1 MKLVQTGILEVSQ
14 YSSIKL
20 STLYIFYFLGG
31 FGRWTSDACVVVS
44 KHGERP
50 VKCKCNQPAHFGL
63 LFVSASKY
71 ICKHEKLYANV
82 QYTQYSRTPMVTANP
97 GV

>member
-1 MKLVQTGILEVSQ
+1 MLLLKLVQTGILEVSK
-14 YSSIKL
+14 YSSMKL
-20 STLYIFYFLGG
+20 STLYCFNLLGG

-71 ICKHEKLYANV
+71 IHM
-82 QYTQYSRTPMVTANP
+82 QT
-97 GV
+97 

>member
-1 MKLVQTGILEVSQ
+1 MLLLKLVQTGILEVSNYRFEHKAQ
-14 YSSIKL
+14 YFIFFSS
-20 STLYIFYFLGG
+20 GG

-63 LFVSASKY
+63 LFVSTSKY
-71 ICKHEKLYANV
+71 VYMKLMLTVLLIITYDI
-82 QYTQYSRTPMVTANP
+82 YRI
-97 GV
+97 